1 MSEQDA
7 IVARG
12 LTKSY
17 AAPDRRWLRRERIRG
32 VTDVSFTLRRGGSL
46 AIIGR
51 NGAGKSTLL
60 RMLAGLSRPTSGELR
75 LEGRVGSLLDL
86 GAGFVEEWS
95 GEHNARVALALLGMS
110 PSRVR
115 EAASFVAAFSEL
127 GDFLAQ
133 PVRIYSA
140 GMRLRLA
147 YSVAIAPRPEIL
159 IADEVLSVGDES
171 FQRKCS
177 QHIVEHLA
185 RGGTMVLAT
194 HNLYQAERL
203 CDAAIW
209 LEDGRVRAQ
218 GPCHDVTKRYRTA
231 IEQAESVAHAN
242 AVARALAR
250 PGAMLRIDGAE
261 IGDDG
266 AVVPF
271 GTALRIV
278 IDGAIAGSE
287 RGRLE
292 IRRVDGTLVAS
303 LPVRGSGTF
312 EIARPALLPGRYVVR
327 LIGRAGVGAATLDE
341 VATLDEL
348 TVDCVG
354 ERRELGTVHLDHQW
368 M

>member
-1 MSEQDA
+1 MSDPNA

-17 AAPDRRWLRRERIRG
+17 AAPDGRWLRRERIRG

-46 AIIGR
+46 AVIGR

-60 RMLAGLSRPTSGELR
+60 RMLAGLSRPSAGELR
-75 LEGRVGSLLDL
+75 LEGSTGSLLDL
-86 GAGFVEEWS
+86 GAGFLEEWS
-95 GEHNARVALALLGMS
+95 GEQNARVALALLGLA
-110 PSRVR
+110 PVRVR
-115 EAASFVAAFSEL
+115 AAARFVAEFSEL

-147 YSVAIAPRPEIL
+147 YSIAVTAEPEIL

-177 QHIVEHLA
+177 HHILEHLA

-209 LEDGRVRAQ
+209 LDDGRARMQ
-218 GPCHDVTKRYRTA
+218 GACHEVTKRYQAA
-231 IEQAESVAHAN
+231 IDERERAADAESA
-242 AVARALAR
+242 ARRSASAPALLHVEGTTRADE
-250 PGAMLRIDGAE
+250 P
-261 IGDDG
+261 
-266 AVVPF
+266 VTVPF
-271 GTALRIV
+271 GTVLRIGV
-278 IDGAIAGSE
+278 GCVDGA
-287 RGRLE
+287 RLE
-292 IRRVDGTLVAS
+292 IRRVDGTLVTA
-303 LPVRGSGTF
+303 LPAPGRGTV
-312 EIARPALLPGRYVVR
+312 EIASPALLPGRYAVR
-327 LIGRAGVGAATLDE
+327 LLGAAG
-341 VATLDEL
+341 ARAPLDEL
-348 TVDCVG
+348 WLDCVG
-354 ERRELGTVHLDHQW
+354 ERRELGTVHLEHQW